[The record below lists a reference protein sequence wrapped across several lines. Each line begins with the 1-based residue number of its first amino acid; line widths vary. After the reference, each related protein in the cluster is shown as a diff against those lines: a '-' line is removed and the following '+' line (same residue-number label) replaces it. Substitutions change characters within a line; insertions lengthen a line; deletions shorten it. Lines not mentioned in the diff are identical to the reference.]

1 MNYKRLF
8 WILNITGWFSLFIVY
23 LFTYYSR
30 NLNNPKTIIGVFT
43 IYLTG
48 FFTSLILRKVYRRF
62 YKKQRPIV
70 QSSILLAVISL
81 IATHVW
87 YVFDVLSSCLIF
99 LDWSFLNRNIVSA
112 EADIMLRAPLLAAW
126 SGFYYVFRLRN
137 DLTAEKERAAR
148 SELLAHKAQL
158 QMLRYQLNP
167 HFLFNTL
174 NTIRALVD
182 EDRQKA
188 KSIVTELSE
197 FLRYSLLSKNNA
209 VVAFSDE
216 LDAIKHY
223 VEIQKIRYEE
233 KLEVKMNIQDGI
245 GKTPVLSFL
254 IYPLIENAVKYG
266 MKTSRMPLEVILNAR
281 TEGNYLSI
289 EVINSGNWVDNSEG
303 SYAIDKGTG
312 QGIENVKLRLENAY
326 GKNYE
331 FNIKEDKG
339 RVSVSLNI
347 KMKENEKDF

>member
-8 WILNITGWFSLFIVY
+8 WIINTSGWFLLYIISM
-23 LFTYYSR
+23 FTYYSR
-30 NLNNPKTIIGVFT
+30 NLNNLKTIIGVFA

-48 FFTSLILRKVYRRF
+48 FITSLALRKAYRRL

-70 QSSILLAVISL
+70 QSSVLLVIISL
-81 IATHVW
+81 IATHIW
-87 YVFDVLSSCLIF
+87 YLFDVLTSCLIF
-99 LDWSFLNRNIVSA
+99 LDWSLISRNIISA
-112 EADIMLRAPLLAAW
+112 EADIMLRAPVIIAW

-137 DLTAEKERAAR
+137 DLNAEKERVAR

-182 EDRQKA
+182 EDREKA
-188 KSIVTELSE
+188 KSIITALSE

-209 VVAFSDE
+209 VVAFSEE

-223 VEIQKIRYEE
+223 VDIQKIRYEE
-233 KLEVKMNIQDGI
+233 KLDVRMNIQDGI
-245 GKTPVLSFL
+245 GNTPILSFL

-281 TEGNYLSI
+281 TEGKYLSI
-289 EVINSGNWVDNSEG
+289 KVINSGQWVENSEG
-303 SYAIDKGTG
+303 IYTIDKGTG
-312 QGIENVKLRLENAY
+312 QGIKNVKLRLENAY
-326 GKNYE
+326 GGNYE
-331 FNIKEDKG
+331 FHIDEGKG
-339 RVSVSLNI
+339 RVAVSLNI
-347 KMKENEKDF
+347 KIKENEKDT